1 MDNLLL
7 DLPFLTLRAHSLVV
21 GAVLLSIPADID
33 GPYVDGGSCVVL
45 IINTTHSAHS
55 GNAHHTAQFY
65 RYWTASLWASISF
78 RLSLSRSTVS
88 SRWRSTRHQRDWFAR
103 VPGPSSHLSISNTL
117 TSSVPSRASNLN
129 SSAWGT
135 HSKLPSNWTSPVFW
149 HSPSEKKGLSNSQ
162 RACWSSVWSVVS
174 FRAMRVRSFRFG
186 RCVPRRLT
194 ERARKRPESRGEAHP
209 ILRRLRPQ

>member
-33 GPYVDGGSCVVL
+33 GPYVDGGSFVVF
-45 IINTTHSAHS
+45 IVDTTHS
-55 GNAHHTAQFY
+55 GNAHHAAQPCC
-65 RYWTASLWASISF
+65 YWTASLWASISF
-78 RLSLSRSTVS
+78 RLSLSRSTFS

-117 TSSVPSRASNLN
+117 TNSVPSRASNLN

-135 HSKLPSNWTSPVFW
+135 HS
-149 HSPSEKKGLSNSQ
+149 
-162 RACWSSVWSVVS
+162 
-174 FRAMRVRSFRFG
+174 
-186 RCVPRRLT
+186 
-194 ERARKRPESRGEAHP
+194 
-209 ILRRLRPQ
+209 